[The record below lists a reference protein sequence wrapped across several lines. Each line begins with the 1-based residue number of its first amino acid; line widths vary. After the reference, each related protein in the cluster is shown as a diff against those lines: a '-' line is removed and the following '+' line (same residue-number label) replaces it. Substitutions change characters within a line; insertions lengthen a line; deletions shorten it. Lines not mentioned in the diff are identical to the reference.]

1 MVMQIDGSVEAV
13 VKNRGIDLHRGI
25 DISYG
30 IETSFFFMVRPN
42 NAVWIVSAKDI
53 DTAVLVRADDAFV
66 RQHPDEAP
74 AADWRARN
82 RLPII
87 FESGTRPAVVE
98 SVDELCR
105 HDDVF
110 ALEPF

>member
-30 IETSFFFMVRPN
+30 IVTSFFFMVRPT
-42 NAVWIVSAKDI
+42 NAVWIEVAKHI
-53 DTAVLVRADDAFV
+53 EPAVLVRAAEPSA
-66 RQHPDEAP
+66 RKHQENPPP
-74 AADWRARN
+74 AAWRARN
-82 RLPII
+82 PFQKS
-87 FESGTRPAVVE
+87 FEPGPRPAVVE

-105 HDDVF
+105 H
-110 ALEPF
+110 